1 MEVKTEK
8 SATATSSHE
17 KPLADDVGIAAIA
30 EVGEVEDFTAEE
42 EKAVRWKIDLH
53 LMPLLMITYLVQ
65 FLDKSSISYSALWGM
80 RQDVGLHGT
89 QYSWLTTIFYI
100 GYLVAEF
107 PMNALFQKLNITRV
121 CGVIIGLWGTVLLC
135 MAACDDFPSLMAT
148 RFFLG
153 ALESGVSPCFVL
165 LTAMFYKRSEQP
177 LRTAMWFSMNG
188 MSQIIGGLIA
198 YGIGYIDSALPA
210 WKFPFIIF
218 GSLTVAWSIA
228 FFLLAA
234 PNPLQAAWL
243 TPHERTVAVARLAS
257 NNTGLD
263 SRVFKPHQARE
274 ALLDARVWLLFL
286 FTVASNVPN
295 GGITAFGALIVEG
308 FGYSKLGTALL
319 NMPVGG
325 TQVAAL
331 WLSGWVAGVFPRA
344 RVALMVGGILVALV
358 GTVLMYA
365 VPEERRLGRLFGYYL
380 LPGFSATY
388 VLSLGMI
395 QANVAGRTK
404 RGVVTAAL
412 FVAYCVGNLVGPQL
426 FFAWEAPHYRSG
438 FVAMIV
444 CFVAQVVILGAYW
457 VVCRRE
463 NRKRD
468 REYGQP
474 GQDAGREQIEQG
486 LSDLTDRE
494 NRHFRYAL

>member
-121 CGVIIGLWGTVLLC
+121 CGVII
-135 MAACDDFPSLMAT
+135 
-148 RFFLG
+148 
-153 ALESGVSPCFVL
+153 
-165 LTAMFYKRSEQP
+165 SEQP

-198 YGIGYIDSALPA
+198 
-210 WKFPFIIF
+210 FPFIIF

-243 TPHERTVAVARLAS
+243 TPHERAVAVARLAS

-331 WLSGWVAGVFPRA
+331 WLSGWAAGVFPRA

-438 FVAMIV
+438 YA
-444 CFVAQVVILGAYW
+444 IL
-457 VVCRRE
+457 
-463 NRKRD
+463 KRD